1 VAASPSPRS
10 PLRLGGLA
18 LLGVG
23 VVAALGGLIT
33 TVTQGDGSGAVAQTP
48 VASQVVMPPAPPA
61 PVVPPPPVA
70 AAPSAGALF
79 PGATASSVPGAPA
92 GSATASAPATAPAVA
107 SGSAGYSARSP
118 LRVYNNSLITGLAA
132 QAADDFRAA
141 GWTVTEIGGFP
152 GSTIPTSTAYYRP
165 GTEEE
170 AAAQEIGRAF
180 NLRVE
185 PRFPAIEQ
193 ATPGV
198 IVIVTREYHSPG
210 KS

>member
-33 TVTQGDGSGAVAQTP
+33 AATPGDASGVVAQAP
-48 VASQVVMPPAPPA
+48 VASQVAVPPAPPA
-61 PVVPPPPVA
+61 PVVPPPAAA
-70 AAPSAGALF
+70 AAPSAEALF
-79 PGATASSVPGAPA
+79 PGATAPSAPA
-92 GSATASAPATAPAVA
+92 GSATASAPATAPVVA
-107 SGSAGYSARSP
+107 NGSAGSSTARSP

>member
-1 VAASPSPRS
+1 VAASPSSRS
-10 PLRLGGLA
+10 SLRLGGLA

-33 TVTQGDGSGAVAQTP
+33 TVTQGDGSGTVSQAP
-48 VASQVVMPPAPPA
+48 VASQVVVPPPA
-61 PVVPPPPVA
+61 PVALPPSVA
-70 AAPSAGALF
+70 APPSAGALF
-79 PGATASSVPGAPA
+79 PGATAPSAPGTPA
-92 GSATASAPATAPAVA
+92 GSAAASAPASAPAVA
-107 SGSAGYSARSP
+107 SGSGTGSTARSP

>member
-23 VVAALGGLIT
+23 VVAAFGGLIT
-33 TVTQGDGSGAVAQTP
+33 TVTQGDGSGTVAQAP
-48 VASQVVMPPAPPA
+48 VASQVVVPPPA
-61 PVVPPPPVA
+61 PVAPPPSVA
-70 AAPSAGALF
+70 APPSAGALF
-79 PGATASSVPGAPA
+79 PGATAPSAPGAPA
-92 GSATASAPATAPAVA
+92 GSAAASVPASAPAVA
-107 SGSAGYSARSP
+107 SGSGTGSAARSP

-180 NLRVE
+180 NMRVE

>member
-10 PLRLGGLA
+10 PLRLGGFA

-33 TVTQGDGSGAVAQTP
+33 TVTQGDGSGTVAQAP
-48 VASQVVMPPAPPA
+48 VASQVVVPPPA
-61 PVVPPPPVA
+61 PVAPPPSVA
-70 AAPSAGALF
+70 APPSALF
-79 PGATASSVPGAPA
+79 PGATASSAPGAPS
-92 GSATASAPATAPAVA
+92 GSAAASAPASAPAVA
-107 SGSAGYSARSP
+107 SGSGSESAARSP

-180 NLRVE
+180 NMRVE
-185 PRFPAIEQ
+185 PRFPAIER